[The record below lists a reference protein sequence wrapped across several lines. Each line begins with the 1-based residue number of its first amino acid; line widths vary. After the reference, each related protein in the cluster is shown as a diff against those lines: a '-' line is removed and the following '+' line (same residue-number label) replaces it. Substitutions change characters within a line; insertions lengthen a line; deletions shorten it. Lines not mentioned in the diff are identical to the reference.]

1 LKKQLTMIG
10 LALILYPLFSFDFGV
25 TLDGNTSLPLTVGT
39 AVDMADDLAYGGK
52 ASFWANGNLNS
63 ETSLEFQGSYTYS
76 QSRPFFLELNTLQY
90 SGQFFLSGKTP
101 GILNIKAGRT
111 SFSDFSGKVFS
122 HSGDGISL
130 GLDYPGI
137 NISLFGVYAGLLQ
150 QPSNGILMTQS
161 DVADSAV
168 DPVPLWGP
176 LGVPRAIEGL
186 AFTFPAPIPDH
197 TLLLS
202 GIFQQD
208 FRSDGRLA
216 DGGNRMNTYYAGLGL
231 MGPIVPSLYYS
242 LYGYGNTGSY
252 GSETILAFLAGG
264 GINYFI
270 PTFLS
275 SRLTLDALYSS
286 GDEDHASF
294 YEGNQFGYSTAFVPV
309 TSAPAGSVFTAQQ
322 TNLFYVSSSYSAK
335 PFSGSVHKGLAN
347 FLAMAKGTVFFRST
361 PGAISTGNTDTDR
374 EGLYLGTEADL
385 NLVLRPASDLG
396 LTLGGGIFFPS
407 ANMASQAVQVKGT
420 AAFSLSI

>member
-1 LKKQLTMIG
+1 MKIAHIIFCSL
-10 LALILYPLFSFDFGV
+10 LFLFPIYSFDFGV
-25 TLDGNTSLPLTVGT
+25 TLDGNTSLPLSLGT
-39 AVDMADDLAYGGK
+39 DVDLASDLSYGGK
-52 ASFWANGNLNS
+52 ASFWANGNVNS

-76 QSRPFFLELNTLQY
+76 QTRPFFLELNTLQY
-90 SGQFFLSGKTP
+90 GGQFFLSGKTP

-137 NISLFGVYAGLLQ
+137 NISLFGAYAGFLQ
-150 QPSNGILMTQS
+150 QPSNSILMTQS

-176 LGVPRAIEGL
+176 LGVPRAIEGIAL
-186 AFTFPAPIPDH
+186 TIPAPIPDH

-208 FRSDGRLA
+208 FRSDDRLA
-216 DGGNRMNTYYAGLGL
+216 SGGSRMNTYYAGLGM

-242 LYGYGNTGSY
+242 FYGYGNTGSY
-252 GSETILAFLAGG
+252 GSETILAYLAGG

-270 PTFLS
+270 PTFHS
-275 SRLTLDALYSS
+275 SRLTLDALFSS
-286 GDEDHASF
+286 GDGDHTSF
-294 YEGNQFGYSTAFVPV
+294 YEGNQSGYSTAFVPI
-309 TSAPAGSVFTAQQ
+309 TSAPAGTIFTAQQ
-322 TNLFYVSSSYSAK
+322 TNLFYISSSYSVK
-335 PFSGSVHKGLAN
+335 PFSGSPHKGLAN
-347 FLAMAKGTVFFRST
+347 FLALAKGTAFFRST
-361 PGAISTGNTDTDR
+361 PGAISTGNTDSERD
-374 EGLYLGTEADL
+374 GLYLGTEADL
-385 NLVLRPASDLG
+385 NLVLRPTSDLG
-396 LTLGGGIFFPS
+396 LSFGGGIYFPS
-407 ANMASQAVQVKGT
+407 LNMASQAIQVKAS